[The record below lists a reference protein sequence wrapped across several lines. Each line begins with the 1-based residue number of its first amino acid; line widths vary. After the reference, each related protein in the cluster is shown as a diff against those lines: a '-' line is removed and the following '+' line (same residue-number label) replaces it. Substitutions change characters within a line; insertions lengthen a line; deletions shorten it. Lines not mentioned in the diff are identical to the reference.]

1 MGTSTV
7 TYVTDYAGLVSLPA
21 GSVALNHSTG
31 FMYRV
36 VACPVR
42 GTVVYQLAP
51 NGTSAL
57 LPRAGGASGGRFA
70 TGLAVVYQPS
80 A

>member
-21 GSVALNHSTG
+21 GSIALNHSTG
-31 FMYRV
+31 CVYRV

-42 GTVVYQLAP
+42 GTVVYTHQANGCTGQLTP
-51 NGTSAL
+51 SGN
-57 LPRAGGASGGRFA
+57 LPFT
-70 TGLAVVYQPS
+70 TGLAVVYRPS